1 MSSGAAL
8 TFHVLSGTQRV
19 PSSARSSAFLKRDR
33 WDDWGKY
40 CTQFFLTFV
49 DDQGNV
55 HDIGNLK
62 IGQQGLRPSN
72 SDAATPGQSRAPA
85 IPDQFEALGQE
96 FFSLGQGEDYYENLK
111 KHDEVIRNL
120 ILACLADVA
129 KDIPRWEAN
138 KSEEVM
144 TESLLRAVTSTTVEG
159 QYRRM
164 ANGGAKLTSFRFSYS
179 PPKRDGDGSTPFE
192 LNFRVEPDTLPPTNV
207 HVLIGR
213 NGVGKTRLL
222 SLMSKALVASR
233 AAAAQAGKFTWQ
245 RSSFGFISNE
255 FANLVCV
262 SFSAFDDAE
271 TLPLKADAEQTLSY
285 SYIGLRRT
293 ASEGSKISRSKSPTV
308 LASEFISSLMY
319 CQETI
324 RKRRWISAMKIL
336 ESDPMF
342 SSARVID
349 WIDSDLSDIEHKA
362 EALAIF
368 RRLSSGHK
376 IVLLSITK
384 LVETVEEKT
393 LVLIDEPEAHLHPP
407 LLSAFVRALS
417 ALLLDRNGV
426 AIVATHSPVVLQE
439 VPKSCVSIL
448 NRIGSDAN
456 AVRPEIETFG
466 ENVSVLTREVFQ
478 LELAQ
483 AGFHSILYDASIRHQ
498 SYEAALSDFDNE
510 LGAEA
515 RAVLRAMFISKN
527 GNA

>member
-1 MSSGAAL
+1 MINFNILPTGKVIPTHAKSS
-8 TFHVLSGTQRV
+8 V
-19 PSSARSSAFLKRDR
+19 FLKRDP

-49 DDQGNV
+49 DSKGKP

-62 IGQQGLRPSN
+62 IGQQGLQPSRI
-72 SDAATPGQSRAPA
+72 DAAIPGQSRTPA
-85 IPDQFEALGQE
+85 IPDQFEALSQD
-96 FFSLGQGEDYYENLK
+96 FFSLGQGEDYYENLE
-111 KHDEVIRNL
+111 KHGEVIRDL
-120 ILACLADVA
+120 ILASLGDVA
-129 KDIPRWEAN
+129 KDVSRWEAN
-138 KSEEVM
+138 KSENVM
-144 TESLLRAVTSTTVEG
+144 AESLLRFVSSTTVEG

-179 PPKRDGDGSTPFE
+179 PPKRDTDGSSAFI
-192 LNFRVEPDTLPPTNV
+192 LDFRVEPDTLPPTNV
-207 HVLIGR
+207 HALIGR

-222 SLMSKALVASR
+222 SLMSKALVASK
-233 AAAAQAGKFTWQ
+233 AAAAQAGKFTWEQ
-245 RSSFGFISNE
+245 SGFISNE

-271 TLPLKADAEQTLSY
+271 TLPVKADPEQSLSY
-285 SYIGLRRT
+285 SYIGLRRA
-293 ASEGSKISRSKSPTV
+293 ASEGSKFFRPKSPKV
-308 LASEFISSLMY
+308 LASEFISSLIY

-324 RKRRWISAMKIL
+324 RRRRWISAIKIL
-336 ESDPMF
+336 GSDPMF
-342 SSARVID
+342 SSARIID
-349 WIDSDLSDIEHKA
+349 WIDADLHDAAHKDD
-362 EALAIF
+362 ALSIF
-368 RRLSSGHK
+368 MKLSSGHK

-439 VPKSCVSIL
+439 VPKSCVWIL
-448 NRIGSDAN
+448 NRTGSDAN
-456 AVRPEIETFG
+456 AARPEMETFG

-478 LELAQ
+478 LELTQ
-483 AGFHSILYDASIRHQ
+483 AGFYGILHDASVKQ
-498 SYEAALSDFDNE
+498 PSYEAALEDFDNQ

-515 RAVLRAMFISKN
+515 RAVLRAMFINKN

>member
-1 MSSGAAL
+1 MN
-8 TFHVLSGTQRV
+8 
-19 PSSARSSAFLKRDR
+19 SSASLIFNILSPKQRIPSDAGPSVFLKRDP

-40 CTQFFLTFV
+40 CTQYFLTFA
-49 DDQGNV
+49 DAEGKV
-55 HDIGNLK
+55 HNIGNLK
-62 IGQQGLRPSN
+62 IGQRGLKPSSEN
-72 SDAATPGQSRAPA
+72 TAIPGTSRTPA
-85 IPDQFEALGQE
+85 ILDRFETLGEE
-96 FFSLGQGEDYYENLK
+96 FFSLGQGEDYYENLEK
-111 KHDEVIRNL
+111 QGEVIRDL
-120 ILACLADVA
+120 ILASLGDVA
-129 KDIPRWEAN
+129 KDVSRWKTN
-138 KSEEVM
+138 KTEDVM
-144 TESLLRAVTSTTVEG
+144 IESLLRFVSSTTVEG

-179 PPKRDGDGSTPFE
+179 PPKRDGDGSSPFK
-192 LNFRVEPDTLPPTNV
+192 LDFRVEPDTLPPTNV

-222 SLMSKALVASR
+222 SLMSKALVASK
-233 AAAAQAGKFTWQ
+233 AAAAQAGKFEWQ
-245 RSSFGFISNE
+245 VGGSFVSNQ

-271 TLPLKADAEQTLSY
+271 TLPVKADPEQTVGY
-285 SYIGLRRT
+285 AYIGLRRAT
-293 ASEGSKISRSKSPTV
+293 SEGSKFFRPKSPRV
-308 LASEFISSLMY
+308 LASEFISSLIY

-336 ESDPMF
+336 GSDPMF
-342 SSARVID
+342 SSARIID
-349 WIDSDLSDIEHKA
+349 LINADLSDAANKDD
-362 EALAIF
+362 ALSIF
-368 RRLSSGHK
+368 MKLSSGHK

-439 VPKSCVSIL
+439 VPKSCVWIL
-448 NRIGSDAN
+448 NRVGSDAK
-456 AVRPEIETFG
+456 AAQPKMETFG
-466 ENVSVLTREVFQ
+466 ENVSILTREVFQ
-478 LELAQ
+478 LELTQ

-498 SYEAALSDFDNE
+498 SYDDALSDFDNE

-515 RAVLRAMFISKN
+515 RAVLRAMFINKN
-527 GNA
+527 SNA